1 MSSYKNRSSYNSG
14 FFIKEFIDKEKLI
27 SKIFKNI
34 ESKTKIIEKYK
45 NKYFNSDNFSESI
58 VLGKLEFFE
67 ILNDFEEIISQSLQG
82 IRSLFAEIQNLK
94 EKKEIQDKLIRK
106 RYNKTKNNSLNK
118 EKCYSAYITKCANQ
132 KENQNENNI
141 KEQKDSFYMNFYG
154 YKKNTENNKVNN
166 LNKIYYKKNTH
177 YTGKNNSNIMRN
189 KKIFDNISM
198 TNNRNSFNEN
208 KLGEKLI
215 ENNTFNS
222 MRDKNFFENDLA
234 LMNDKENYNQNQ
246 PSKLINNDYDY
257 FNNIKGSGLRKILRL
272 ELKNKEKKNIKANKK
287 EKHKS
292 RSQKYEL
299 ELENTEKEKTEKL
312 EVEVKFPLRQGI
324 KRNCR
329 KRNEQTEGYK
339 SELIHKFNYASNKN
353 EIIEK
358 IKKDAKL
365 KNYFAKKY
373 GENRFENFLNKM
385 WKNKLNLNEI
395 NKELKIIIKTGQIG
409 EKYNQ

>member
-34 ESKTKIIEKYK
+34 ESKTRIIEKYK

-118 EKCYSAYITKCANQ
+118 EKCYSAYINKCANQ

-154 YKKNTENNKVNN
+154 YKKNTENTKVNN
-166 LNKIYYKKNTH
+166 LTKLYYKKNTH

-189 KKIFDNISM
+189 KKIFDNIAM

-222 MRDKNFFENDLA
+222 MRDKNIFDNDLA
-234 LMNDKENYNQNQ
+234 LLNDKENYNQN
-246 PSKLINNDYDY
+246 
-257 FNNIKGSGLRKILRL
+257 SGLRKILRL
-272 ELKNKEKKNIKANKK
+272 ELKNKEKNNIKVNKK

-329 KRNEQTEGYK
+329 KRNEQTEDYK
-339 SELIHKFNYASNKN
+339 SDLIHKFNYASNKN
-353 EIIEK
+353 EIIKK

-395 NKELKIIIKTGQIG
+395 NRELKIIIKTNQIV